1 MKALI
6 FAAGLG
12 TRLKPLT
19 DNTPKALVKVAGR
32 PMLQMLIENLK
43 QQDINEFVINI
54 HHFGRQIIEFLEA
67 NNNFGCQIE
76 ISDERDKLL
85 DTGGGLKKAE
95 KFLKDEACFLVH
107 NADIYSEISV
117 AEMETVHRVSGA
129 LATLAVKNRQSS
141 RKLGF
146 NKKNELCAWKNS
158 STGEEIFSRKPKE
171 SINYVAF
178 SGIHIIRSEI
188 FKYLPKKKKYSITPE
203 YLKLSAK
210 HKIRAFE
217 HCEPIFDLGT
227 PKRIAECEKYLNI

>member
-19 DNTPKALVKVAGR
+19 DNTPKALVKVAGK
-32 PMLQMLIENLK
+32 PMLQIVIEKLK
-43 QQDINEFVINI
+43 KQGINQFIINI
-54 HHFGRQIIEFLEA
+54 HHFGEQITEFLKTS
-67 NNNFGCQIE
+67 NNFNCQIE
-76 ISDERDKLL
+76 ISDERSKLL

-95 KFLKDEACFLVH
+95 KFLMDEDYFLVH
-107 NADIYSEISV
+107 NADIYSEISI

-129 LATLAVKNRQSS
+129 LATLAVKNRQST

-146 NKKNELCAWKNS
+146 DENKLLAAWKNNA
-158 STGEEIFSRKPKE
+158 TGEEIISRKPKGK
-171 SINYVAF
+171 INYLAF
-178 SGIHIIRSEI
+178 SGIHIINTNI
-188 FKYLPKKKKYSITPE
+188 FKYLPEEKKYSITPE

-227 PKRIAECEKYLNI
+227 TERIAECEKYLNI